1 MEREKKAIK
10 SLKPL
15 LLGGLVFI
23 ALGVSLANE
32 MLGRLGLADN
42 YVIVFSAAFVIAAL
56 LLSKNLIMLVLVAI
70 GVIFVNFPDATLL
83 SYGIDRDVL
92 LALVCAGVL
101 VPSLYNLVAK

>member
-32 MLGRLGLADN
+32 MLGRLGLAD
-42 YVIVFSAAFVIAAL
+42 IL
-56 LLSKNLIMLVLVAI
+56 
-70 GVIFVNFPDATLL
+70 
-83 SYGIDRDVL
+83 
-92 LALVCAGVL
+92 
-101 VPSLYNLVAK
+101 